1 MNIKKQIL
9 LPRSSFALANDEDVF
24 INLQLNKTFSDI
36 KNEKINNVFNITE
49 QYNKERQ
56 ASLKFCIYG
65 LVESRFGN
73 TGNLILDIEES
84 NGLTF
89 HLPKISSDNISNK
102 KISIKTFE
110 LTLDSNGMSRNLY
123 GKTKSAYSFLFE
135 IDRNELIAQD
145 ELIRSNGG
153 IPKTRT
159 VNFSIIDTEKNVFF
173 IKNIP
178 YLFYDLEGNIVNF
191 GTQTS
196 DIDEEGNTIELNN
209 DFDFF
214 YDRHWIRNYFDFPA
228 PSFVFFPEKSI
239 DIPENIPSG
248 ITEIEIAIDQK
259 SPFGLE
265 EAVVTIG
272 SNSTI
277 NNPNQDFVFTTETIK
292 WNVGEQYKK
301 FNFNV
306 LDDKYVESTESL
318 ILKVSSFKNCVAKSQ
333 KETELNINIIDDDIP
348 SYIRFLS
355 GETTIKSN
363 ASALTVS
370 YIFDKPLEV
379 PNQKVTMY
387 FTPNTNAVL
396 GKDFILDINNPSATE
411 LIINFNQGDISGS
424 TTIGIIDNDI
434 YNLDKKIELAF
445 KDMSQNIALSNVG
458 AVPKVGPV
466 FTAIIT
472 ESIITQFASFMF
484 VNNPDKKIGAIR
496 AYRNPDNYNQYYY
509 NNDEEKGFKP
519 ALDYDITI
527 TNEGDDVIYE
537 NVLIKKGSTL
547 VKTISVTGQPTTDIV
562 IDLPANYSFDK
573 INRKY
578 KKCKYD
584 FTIKSNEKFATFQS
598 NFIDYG
604 YVENRFYDSIYINA
618 EKDAGPSGSTKY
630 FLTTKL
636 TKFYLNY
643 ASSLSSCTVDSFFI
657 NNTAYTNNLVFIG
670 HNSSFTIGINTNP
683 NSPDSKT
690 TVTFEDS
697 KLPSFCSQYYPFAF
711 EKLPSPPYKFQYI
724 NLKFRNIYPQS
735 SAFVNGYNKLKIDYS
750 GNLGNVGFFPWSAA
764 SINTRQ
770 AITLSV
776 LNNGEVPVDILS
788 LNPSLNP
795 NNSTQINNVI
805 SLTSSTTNSTTV
817 APGDKFYIRG
827 FDKELNDL
835 SLILPANESY
845 IKSKSAFTFANYL
858 ITVENVIYYNSSGQT
873 SGNPLSFQFEQTN
886 TLDTGPLSATP
897 QYYIVSEYKDMN
909 VPYVMGSYNQ
919 PYNFGGGPLP
929 PATFVDD
936 CSSTNFNLVGKTD
949 LAIRG
954 LLLVNSNS
962 SFKRGYFV
970 EPNNDLQLTCVAQ
983 NYSRIPYKKLT
994 P

>member
-73 TGNLILDIEES
+73 TGNAILDVEES

-89 HLPKISSDNISNK
+89 YLPKISSDSISDK

-110 LTLDSNGMSRNLY
+110 LTLGSNGMSRNLY

-135 IDRNELIAQD
+135 IDKNELLAQD

-153 IPKTRT
+153 VPKTRT
-159 VNFSIIDTEKNVFF
+159 INFSIIDSEKNVFF
-173 IKNIP
+173 IKNVP
-178 YLFYDLEGNIVNF
+178 YLFYDLEGNLVNF

-214 YDRHWIRNYFDFPA
+214 YDRHWIREYFDFPA
-228 PSFVFFPEKSI
+228 PSFVFFPERNI
-239 DIPENIPSG
+239 DIPENVQSG

-265 EAVVTIG
+265 EAIVTIG

-277 NNPNQDFVFTTETIK
+277 NNPNQDFIFTTETIK

-306 LDDKYVESTESL
+306 TEDKYVESTESL
-318 ILKVSSFKNCVAKSQ
+318 VLKVSSFKNCFPKSQ
-333 KETELNINIIDDDIP
+333 DETELKINIIDDDVP

-355 GETTIKSN
+355 GATSVKSN
-363 ASALTVS
+363 ASAITVS
-370 YIFDKPLEV
+370 YVFDKPLEV
-379 PNQKVTMY
+379 PNQTVTMY
-387 FTPNTNAVL
+387 FTPNSTAVL
-396 GKDFILDINNPSATE
+396 GKDFILDINNPAATE

-434 YNLDKKIELAF
+434 YNLDKKLELAF
-445 KDMSQNIALSNVG
+445 KNMSQNIALSNVG
-458 AVPKVGPV
+458 AVPNVGPV

-472 ESIITQFASFMF
+472 ESITDQFASFVF
-484 VNNPDKKIGAIR
+484 INNPDKKIGAIR
-496 AYRNPDNYNQYYY
+496 AYRNPDNYNRYYF

-519 ALDYDITI
+519 ALDYEITI
-527 TNEGDDVIYE
+527 TNEGDDVVYE

-547 VKTISVTGQPTTDIV
+547 VRTINVTGQPLTDIV
-562 IDLPANYSFDK
+562 VELPANYSFDK

-584 FTIKSNEKFATFQS
+584 FKIKSNEKFATFQS
-598 NFIDYG
+598 SFIDYG
-604 YVENRFYDSIYINA
+604 YVENSIYDLIYIPA

-636 TKFYLNY
+636 TKFNLNY
-643 ASSLSSCTVDSFFI
+643 ADSLSSCTIDSFFL
-657 NNTAYTNNLVFIG
+657 NNSAYTNNIVFMG
-670 HNSSFTIGINTNP
+670 RNSSSIIGVSSNP
-683 NSPDSKT
+683 TDSKT
-690 TVTFEDS
+690 TVTFENY

-711 EKLPSPPYKFQYI
+711 DKLPNPPYKFQYI

-735 SAFVNGYNKLKIDYS
+735 SSFVNGYNKLKIDYS
-750 GNLGNVGFFPWSAA
+750 GNLNNVGFFPWSAT

-788 LNPSLNP
+788 LNPNLNP

-805 SLTSSTTNSTTV
+805 SLTSSTNSSTIV

-827 FDKELNDL
+827 FDTELNNL
-835 SLILPANESY
+835 SLTLPSNESFV
-845 IKSKSAFTFANYL
+845 KSKSAFTFANY
-858 ITVENVIYYNSSGQT
+858 IVTVENVIYYNSSGQT
-873 SGNPLSFQFEQTN
+873 SGNPVSFQFEQTN

-897 QYYIVSEYKDMN
+897 QYYIVSEYKDIN

-919 PYNFGGGPLP
+919 PINLNGTTA
-929 PATFVDD
+929 PATFIDD
-936 CSSTNFNLVGKTD
+936 CSSTNFNLVAKTD
-949 LAIRG
+949 LAVRG

-970 EPNNDLQLTCVAQ
+970 EPNNDLPLTCVSQ

-994 P
+994 S